1 MKEIVGNLVMTNL
14 QNYLEKPWI
23 GFSSENEFLSE
34 TMNELSK
41 RIPSNHHRVR
51 RSIID
56 AYEAVLADN
65 DPNIRK
71 KKLNKLDFPSIE
83 EISTNDSQTSIIHHD
98 S

>member
-1 MKEIVGNLVMTNL
+1 
-14 QNYLEKPWI
+14 
-23 GFSSENEFLSE
+23 
-34 TMNELSK
+34 MNESSK

-56 AYEAVLADN
+56 PYEAVLADN

-98 S
+98 SLANVTIPSLSRRK